1 MSIKKTYG
9 TILKI
14 KDLSKTAKEVQI
26 KLKEPLN
33 FIAGHFI
40 NIFIVINGE
49 KTRRAYSISSSDQEQ
64 NIITLSVRLSPQGK
78 MTPLFWNKNLTG
90 EEVEIMGPLGLNSA
104 DKMLQPNIYLFA
116 FGIGAGVVKSL
127 LEHFENKPSV
137 QKIIL
142 MTGSRTED
150 EVIYKDFFDSIQT
163 KSNKLQNT
171 YVVSQ
176 PNTDSEFKEGYIQ
189 DHVEG
194 LNFNNSDVYVCGQE
208 IACNALVEKVK
219 ITNPKNCNLFIE
231 AFH

>member
-1 MSIKKTYG
+1 MSIKKTLG
-9 TILKI
+9 TILEI
-14 KDLSKTAKEVQI
+14 TDLSKTAKEVKI

-40 NIFIVINGE
+40 NIFITIDGE
-49 KTRRAYSISSSDQEQ
+49 KIRRAYSISSSDQEQ
-64 NIITLSVRLSPQGK
+64 NIITISVRLSPQGK
-78 MTPLFWNKNLTG
+78 MTPLFWNKDLMG
-90 EEVEIMGPLGLNSA
+90 EEIEIMGPLGLNSA

-142 MTGSRTED
+142 MTGSRSED
-150 EVIYKDFFDSIQT
+150 EIIYKDFFDAFEKKST
-163 KSNKLQNT
+163 KLHNK
-171 YVVSQ
+171 YIVSQ
-176 PNTDSEFKEGYIQ
+176 SSEDSKFKKGYIQ
-189 DHVEG
+189 EHVSG
-194 LNFNNSDVYVCGQE
+194 LDFNNSDVYVCGQE
-208 IACNALVEKVK
+208 VACNALIEKVK